1 MSRQISDSIPCGILL
16 ALSGGCMDAYS
27 YLCRGHVFAN
37 AQTGN
42 IIFLGLGI
50 GNGDYYAALRFLWP
64 VLAFAGGIIISDII
78 NRRKSFLHFHWR
90 QISVLIEAIALIVAL
105 FISSTLNNMAN
116 IIISFACG
124 IQIESF
130 RKIHG
135 HIVSTTMCVG
145 NLRSGIFNIGE
156 YFNTRD
162 KSYLRQAYLYFGIIV
177 AFVAGAFIESRLIM
191 VMGGYG
197 LLLSPALLIVVLIIM
212 FKNDDDKKKLEKN
225 QSEL

>member
-1 MSRQISDSIPCGILL
+1 
-16 ALSGGCMDAYS
+16 
-27 YLCRGHVFAN
+27 
-37 AQTGN
+37 
-42 IIFLGLGI
+42 
-50 GNGDYYAALRFLWP
+50 
-64 VLAFAGGIIISDII
+64 
-78 NRRKSFLHFHWR
+78 
-90 QISVLIEAIALIVAL
+90 
-105 FISSTLNNMAN
+105 MAN

-197 LLLSPALLIVVLIIM
+197 LLLSPLFNCCINYHV
-212 FKNDDDKKKLEKN
+212 
-225 QSEL
+225 

>member
-1 MSRQISDSIPCGILL
+1 
-16 ALSGGCMDAYS
+16 
-27 YLCRGHVFAN
+27 
-37 AQTGN
+37 
-42 IIFLGLGI
+42 
-50 GNGDYYAALRFLWP
+50 
-64 VLAFAGGIIISDII
+64 
-78 NRRKSFLHFHWR
+78 
-90 QISVLIEAIALIVAL
+90 
-105 FISSTLNNMAN
+105 MAN

>member
-42 IIFLGLGI
+42 IIFLGLDI
-50 GNGDYYAALRFLWP
+50 GDGDYYVALRFLWP

-105 FISSTLNNMAN
+105 FIPSTLNNTAN

-145 NLRSGIFNIGE
+145 NFGE